1 LVLVEQLKLTVA
13 VQDLLVVILHLV
25 WSLRLLLVAVVA
37 IEVQVAVAL
46 QTVALAVV
54 ETQLVELV
62 LGLLDKEIM
71 AVLVAEATVQAEA
84 VVQAL
89 LVEAH
94 LETHQEAVALVLH
107 PQ

>member
-1 LVLVEQLKLTVA
+1 LALVGQLKLAVA

-25 WSLRLLLVAVVA
+25 WLLQLLLVVAVA
-37 IEVQVAVAL
+37 IEVQVEVVL
-46 QTVALAVV
+46 QTVALVVV
-54 ETQLVELV
+54 ETQLVVLV

-71 AVLVAEATVQAEA
+71 VAQVAEATVQAEA

-94 LETHQEAVALVLH
+94 LETHQEVVALVLR

>member
-1 LVLVEQLKLTVA
+1 LVLVGQLKLTVA

-71 AVLVAEATVQAEA
+71 VVLVAEATVQAEA

-94 LETHQEAVALVLH
+94 QETHQEAVALVLR